1 MNPEDININNSTDN
15 QTIIYSLE
23 EKEKLIRRE
32 KNDIIQSIQQL
43 SEEGQICLRKVNKLN
58 YSLMVVHFL

>member
-43 SEEGQICLRKVNKLN
+43 SEEVQICLRKVNKLN